1 MYRVN
6 RYEGKD
12 HSDSESTSR
21 PHGVEVKL
29 RPCIHEIYL
38 ILFVHTLFCFVNI
51 LVLKPTYNSVM
62 YKGGKWTKW
71 AFNAIFNGKCVLKTK

>member
-1 MYRVN
+1 MN
-6 RYEGKD
+6 IYEGKD
-12 HSDSESTSR
+12 RIDSESTSR

-38 ILFVHTLFCFVNI
+38 TLFIQTLFFFFFVNI
-51 LVLKPTYNSVM
+51 LVLKTAYNAIM

-71 AFNAIFNGKCVLKTK
+71 ACNAIFNGKCVLKTK

>member
-1 MYRVN
+1 MN

-12 HSDSESTSR
+12 RNDSESMSR

-38 ILFVHTLFCFVNI
+38 KLLYKLLFCFVNI
-51 LVLKPTYNSVM
+51 LVLKTAYNFVM
-62 YKGGKWTKW
+62 YKGGKWDKC
-71 AFNAIFNGKCVLKTK
+71 ACNAIFNGKCVLKNK